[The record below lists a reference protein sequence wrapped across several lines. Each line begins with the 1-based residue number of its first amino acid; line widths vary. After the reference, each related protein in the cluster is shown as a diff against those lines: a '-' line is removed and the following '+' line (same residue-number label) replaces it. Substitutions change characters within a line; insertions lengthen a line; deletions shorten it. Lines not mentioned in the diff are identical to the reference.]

1 MLHLRMLFELNEI
14 LVPQYT
20 NTIQIFQ
27 LQKSLRL
34 RKRIQCLECLH
45 PMHKEISDCVKYLG
59 EKYQKNTSESC
70 FCLRIIS
77 LNFGNPLL
85 DAAALVPDAAEMP

>member
-1 MLHLRMLFELNEI
+1 MLFELNEI

-45 PMHKEISDCVKYLG
+45 PMHKKIHCTMREDSTKGVRPQENKIHG
-59 EKYQKNTSESC
+59 QNQKNSVNSMVI
-70 FCLRIIS
+70 FIS
-77 LNFGNPLL
+77 FSVLSHINDFIKN
-85 DAAALVPDAAEMP
+85 